1 MNVTQIISGQRPVRI
16 TQENEITAL
25 IKDLLISK
33 FQLNERE
40 WVMFNAIDG
49 INIYADS

>member
-1 MNVTQIISGQRPVRI
+1 VRI
-16 TQENEITAL
+16 TQEDEITKL

-40 WVMFNAIDG
+40 WIMFDAIDG